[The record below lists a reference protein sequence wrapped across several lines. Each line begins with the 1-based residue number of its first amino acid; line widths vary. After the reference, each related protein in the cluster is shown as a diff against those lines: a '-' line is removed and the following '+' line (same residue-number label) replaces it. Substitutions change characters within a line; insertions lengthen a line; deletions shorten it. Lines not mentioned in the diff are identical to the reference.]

1 MIESTLSESTA
12 KHPAPDLA
20 RHTLVPSRVNNTIA
34 CPVQNKENKK
44 QNEKHAQIVGFLL
57 TQSPFLRKFQMR
69 HLAPGGRG
77 SDNFLFLSFFLFFF
91 LFFGGEGARGGKDH
105 MAFGG
110 NRRRLLRGSQRD
122 TRGHVFDS

>member
-91 LFFGGEGARGGKDH
+91 LFFWGEGARGGE
-105 MAFGG
+105 
-110 NRRRLLRGSQRD
+110 GSHGFRWKQKKATEGESKRYE
-122 TRGHVFDS
+122 RPCV

>member
-20 RHTLVPSRVNNTIA
+20 RHTLVPSPVNNTIA

-77 SDNFLFLSFFLFFF
+77 SDNFLFLSFFLSFFFFFF
-91 LFFGGEGARGGKDH
+91 LGGRDH

>member
-20 RHTLVPSRVNNTIA
+20 RHTLVLSRVNNTIA

-57 TQSPFLRKFQMR
+57 VQSPFLRKFQMR

-77 SDNFLFLSFFLFFF
+77 SDNFLFLSFFFFFFF
-91 LFFGGEGARGGKDH
+91 LGGRGLGGEGSHGCRWKQKKATEGESKRYEKPC
-105 MAFGG
+105 
-110 NRRRLLRGSQRD
+110 
-122 TRGHVFDS
+122 DS

>member
-77 SDNFLFLSFFLFFF
+77 SDNFLFLSFFLSFFFF
-91 LFFGGEGARGGKDH
+91 LFFGGEGARGGRITWLS
-105 MAFGG
+105 GETEEG
-110 NRRRLLRGSQRD
+110 Y
-122 TRGHVFDS
+122 